1 MIFMNLTDT
10 EKYEIL
16 IVVKTV
22 TEVFRVIIH
31 AVLQLVT
38 NVVKELITFIFTEEN
53 GILIT
58 TYKTRD

>member
-1 MIFMNLTDT
+1 MNLTDT